1 MIKRK
6 KKAIGL
12 AAFGLAGALLLS
24 GCGNESS
31 SGDGKKSTSSNEQT
45 YQVGISQYV
54 EHPSLDAATEGFKKA
69 LEDEKIICRI

>member
-1 MIKRK
+1 MIKRM

-54 EHPSLDAATEGFKKA
+54 EHPSLDAATEGFKEGIKG
-69 LEDEKIICRI
+69 